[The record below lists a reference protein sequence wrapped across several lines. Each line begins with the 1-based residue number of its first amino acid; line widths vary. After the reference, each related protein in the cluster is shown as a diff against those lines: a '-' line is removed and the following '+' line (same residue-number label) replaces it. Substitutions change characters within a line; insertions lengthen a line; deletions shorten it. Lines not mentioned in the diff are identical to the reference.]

1 MCGLYT
7 CRKRSSSVEDVVLH
21 TYRIGCRFFFRL
33 LLAFEIWKKET
44 YAYETATDLIR
55 FQLHGW
61 AQSSAATDAPLI
73 LSQIRE
79 TSCIHEYDEYADK
92 CFTVMYSHVYVMPF
106 FFFNE
111 YHKYFYYLLLEARGR
126 QGRELLLL

>member
-1 MCGLYT
+1 MSFIYLSDRCG
-7 CRKRSSSVEDVVLH
+7 
-21 TYRIGCRFFFRL
+21 FFFFFTFG
-33 LLAFEIWKKET
+33 FEILKKET

-61 AQSSAATDAPLI
+61 AQSSSAATDAPHI

-92 CFTVMYSHVYVMPF
+92 GFTVIRTCMSHAHHFLVSIF
-106 FFFNE
+106 IIQKQGGE
-111 YHKYFYYLLLEARGR
+111 
-126 QGRELLLL
+126 GRESC

>member
-1 MCGLYT
+1 M
-7 CRKRSSSVEDVVLH
+7 EDVVLD
-21 TYRIGCRFFFRL
+21 TYRIVAGCFFFFFRL

-92 CFTVMYSHVYVMPF
+92 CFTVMYSYVMHIISP
-106 FFFNE
+106 
-111 YHKYFYYLLLEARGR
+111 
-126 QGRELLLL
+126 

>member
-1 MCGLYT
+1 MLISHVWSVHLPEAFIVSGR
-7 CRKRSSSVEDVVLH
+7 CRI
-21 TYRIGCRFFFRL
+21 TYLSDRLQVFFFRL

-73 LSQIRE
+73 LQIRE

-92 CFTVMYSHVYVMPF
+92 CFTVMYSHVYVMHTF
-106 FFFNE
+106 FF
-111 YHKYFYYLLLEARGR
+111 
-126 QGRELLLL
+126 